1 MKICSN
7 CVIPE
12 TAETLIFDKKNKC
25 SVCTQIEFKK
35 KIDWNKR
42 EEELDILIKKYKGK
56 YEYDCIIPFSGGKD
70 STFAL
75 WYLVVQKKLKPL
87 VVRFD
92 HNFLRPTI
100 QKNTQKIIKKLGVDF
115 YDFTPDFDIVK
126 KLMLESFIRRGDFCW
141 HCHVGIA
148 ALPINISIEKN
159 IPLIFYGEPSS
170 EYSSFYDY
178 SEPEE
183 LSEDKF
189 NKLINLGINAE
200 DMLGMLQEKYPK
212 LGLTINDLK
221 PYVFPDQRTLK
232 QTKTKACYLGNYV
245 SWDVRKQVKI
255 IKEEL
260 GWEGDV
266 VEGIPREYDYE
277 KIECMMQGS
286 RDYIRYIKRGYGRT
300 AHLASIDIRNKR
312 MSREEGL
319 ELTKLYD
326 GKRPKSL
333 NLLIDIMGIS
343 EEEFLEIV
351 NRHVISPQKPLTKEK
366 FERSNSNTVPPDIEE
381 WYLKFK

>member
-1 MKICSN
+1 M
-7 CVIPE
+7 
-12 TAETLIFDKKNKC
+12 
-25 SVCTQIEFKK
+25 
-35 KIDWNKR
+35 
-42 EEELDILIKKYKGK
+42 
-56 YEYDCIIPFSGGKD
+56 
-70 STFAL
+70 
-75 WYLVVQKKLKPL
+75 
-87 VVRFD
+87 VRFD

-115 YDFTPDFDIVK
+115 YDFTPDFEIVK

-148 ALPINISIEKN
+148 ALPINVSIEKN

-212 LGLTINDLK
+212 LNITISDLK

-232 QTKTKACYLGNYV
+232 QKKIKACYLGNYV
-245 SWDVRKQVKI
+245 PWDVRKQVKI

-260 GWEGDV
+260 GWKGDV
-266 VEGIPREYDYE
+266 VEGIPQEYDYE

-286 RDYIRYIKRGYGRT
+286 RDYIRYVKRGYGRT

-312 MSREEGL
+312 MTRKEGL

-333 NLLIDIMGIS
+333 NLLLDIMGIT
-343 EEEFLEIV
+343 EEEFLKIV
-351 NRHVISPQKPLTKEK
+351 NNHVISPQQPLTKEK
-366 FERSNSNTVPPDIEE
+366 FERSNSNTVPSDIEQ
-381 WYLKFK
+381 WYQKFE